1 MTPTLS
7 WRWQEPL
14 EIGKAKGGVPKA
26 GRLTPKKTLPAS
38 VADGHLPGGTAC
50 PLLCQLLPVLIEPTS
65 TAATTVWEELM
76 GVTAGMRGF
85 GVSFFM
91 FFGLQMC

>member
-26 GRLTPKKTLPAS
+26 GRLTPKKPSQLPRLMAIFPAGWLAHSSAS
-38 VADGHLPGGTAC
+38 SCLYSLNPHQQRPRL
-50 PLLCQLLPVLIEPTS
+50 
-65 TAATTVWEELM
+65 
-76 GVTAGMRGF
+76 F
-85 GVSFFM
+85 GRS
-91 FFGLQMC
+91 